1 MNPAPSLDSLSRPA
15 AAIPSARRVPAW
27 IIPLAIAAGFA
38 VLFLALFRDR
48 LLPAPDVDV
57 AVVMA
62 TSPDPTAASSAP
74 VAVAAGNLLFQASG
88 WIEPDPLPIKA
99 TALIDGVVD
108 IVHVLEGQAVA
119 KDEPLATL
127 VDADARLTLAAA
139 EQKHQMLIATRA
151 AQIASIAAA
160 RKKLE
165 SARATEQAALTLKEE
180 AADQHSRMSGMRQ
193 GTVSESDVV
202 SARLRLD
209 RERLQSTAAEAD
221 SAAAEAEIT
230 RMELETKV
238 REAEVGAAAVEVDQA
253 KLSLVRTRIVSP
265 VDGRVLRLLAA
276 PGQKKR
282 LGMDDPDSSTIAIV
296 YQPDKLQVRVDVPL
310 ADAAGLSVGQ
320 QAKIRC
326 SLLPDKVFTGEV
338 TRITGEADVQRN
350 TLQAKVRI
358 LDPID
363 TLRPEMLCRVEF
375 LGTAAGSAS
384 GSSTAS
390 LALWI
395 PQAALADGAVWVCD
409 PESHR
414 VTKRPVSATTQQRD
428 GFIRI
433 SEGLRPGE
441 QVVLSPKSLR
451 DGQRVN
457 PTLKQP

>member
-1 MNPAPSLDSLSRPA
+1 MNPAPSLDSHSRPA
-15 AAIPSARRVPAW
+15 AGLPSARRVPAW
-27 IIPLAIAAGFA
+27 AIPLAIAAGFA

-48 LLPAPDVDV
+48 LLPAPDVEV
-57 AVVMA
+57 ALVMA
-62 TSPDPTAASSAP
+62 TTPDPVNVSSAP
-74 VAVAAGNLLFQASG
+74 AASGKLLFQASG

-99 TALIDGVVD
+99 TALIDGVID
-108 IVHVLEGQAVA
+108 TVHVLEGQQVA

-127 VDADARLTLAAA
+127 VDADARLALAAA
-139 EQKHQMLIATRA
+139 EQKHQMLVATRA

-165 SARATEQAALTLKEE
+165 SARATEQAALTLQEE
-180 AADQHSRMSGMRQ
+180 AADQHSRLSGMRK
-193 GTVSESDVV
+193 GSVSESDVV
-202 SARLRLD
+202 SARLRLE

-221 SAAAEAEIT
+221 SGTAGAEIT
-230 RMELETKV
+230 RMELDTKV
-238 REAEVGAAAVEVDQA
+238 REAEVGAAAVEVEQA
-253 KLSLVRTRIVSP
+253 KLALVRTRIVSP
-265 VDGRVLRLLAA
+265 VDGRVLRLFAA

-350 TLQAKVRI
+350 TLQAKVHI

-363 TLRPEMLCRVEF
+363 SLRPEMLCRVEF
-375 LGTAAGSAS
+375 LGNATASAS
-384 GSSTAS
+384 ANGS

-395 PQAALADGAVWVCD
+395 PEAALADNAAWVCD
-409 PESHR
+409 PESQR
-414 VTKRPVSATTQQRD
+414 VARRAISATAEKSD

-441 QVVLSPKSLR
+441 HVVLSPRNLR